1 MAAMKREAQ
10 RHDPHLAGTFSL
22 EQLARRWKTSR
33 KEIRRL
39 LQRQELGFV
48 EIRGA
53 IRVPRAEV
61 QRYENRRSRT
71 A

>member
-1 MAAMKREAQ
+1 MAAMKREAVG
-10 RHDPHLAGTFSL
+10 RDPHLAGTFSL

-39 LQRQELGFV
+39 LGRQELAFV
-48 EIRGA
+48 EIRGS

-61 QRYENRRSRT
+61 QRYENRHRR
-71 A
+71 AV